1 MMDNFE
7 KNPLEAEENALP
19 EGALIPESGSVY
31 EEDEP
36 TLPLPPEELVFEAD
50 MELPVA
56 PQSPQTLVD
65 WQQEQLPEEDLWDAT
80 EPTAA
85 PPAEHGFVDP
95 YVDHNI
101 SVDENAIAFHGM
113 THPDDPEVDYRPYLY
128 GQEPAPE
135 AEAQPETDPSIE
147 ELLAP
152 REPGAVPYVAEKDY
166 LELQEEEPSAPQ
178 PSPKARPAKKGRP
191 KHKKGDGLFGLPHI
205 AATAVWL
212 VLILVIGVSL
222 ARLLWVCAAD
232 VLAFGR
238 EDRSVTI
245 TVDADDDMDAIAHK
259 LYQAGLVRYP
269 GLFQLYADLT
279 VDEGEISPGTF
290 TLNTLYDYHALVNGM
305 SSASSYRAVVEDV
318 LIPEGYS
325 CRQIFELLEEKGI
338 CKVEALEA
346 YAASGEFA
354 DYWFL
359 EGVPRGDKYC
369 LEGYLFP
376 DTYDFYE
383 NSTPREALGKMLTG
397 FDRRVD
403 ETLRAKLD
411 TLNAHLANMMRNAGK
426 SEQYIADHKF
436 TFHDAVIVASLIE
449 KESGN
454 AAESYNIASVI
465 YNRLFNWGGTPA
477 YLNIDAAIIY
487 AMGGDTSNID
497 TGFDSPYNTYL
508 HTGLTPGPI
517 ANPGLSSLEAALS
530 PATTSYYYYVLNPA
544 TGQHTFSKTLEEH
557 EKLVE
562 KYRNS
567 GG

>member
-1 MMDNFE
+1 M
-7 KNPLEAEENALP
+7 
-19 EGALIPESGSVY
+19 
-31 EEDEP
+31 
-36 TLPLPPEELVFEAD
+36 
-50 MELPVA
+50 
-56 PQSPQTLVD
+56 
-65 WQQEQLPEEDLWDAT
+65 
-80 EPTAA
+80 
-85 PPAEHGFVDP
+85 
-95 YVDHNI
+95 
-101 SVDENAIAFHGM
+101 
-113 THPDDPEVDYRPYLY
+113 
-128 GQEPAPE
+128 
-135 AEAQPETDPSIE
+135 
-147 ELLAP
+147 
-152 REPGAVPYVAEKDY
+152 
-166 LELQEEEPSAPQ
+166 
-178 PSPKARPAKKGRP
+178 
-191 KHKKGDGLFGLPHI
+191 
-205 AATAVWL
+205 VWL
-212 VLILVIGVSL
+212 GLILVIGVSL

-232 VLAFGR
+232 ILAFGR

-245 TVDADDDMDAIAHK
+245 VVDNDDDIDSIAHK

-269 GLFQLYADLT
+269 GLFKLYAGLT

-290 TLNTLYDYHALVNGM
+290 TLNTMYDYHALVNGM
-305 SSASSYRAVVEDV
+305 ASASSYRAVVEDV

-338 CKVEALEA
+338 CKVEALEE

-359 EGVPRGDKYC
+359 EGVERGDKYC

-403 ETLRAKLD
+403 ETLRGKLD
-411 TLNAHLANMMRNAGK
+411 SLNAHLADLMRRNGK

-436 TFHDAVIVASLIE
+436 TFHDVVIVASLIE

-454 AAESYNIASVI
+454 AAESFNIASVI
-465 YNRLFNWGGTPA
+465 YNRLYNWGGTPA

-487 AMGGDTSNID
+487 AMDGDASHID

-517 ANPGLSSLEAALS
+517 ANPGMSSLEAALN
-530 PATTSYYYYVLNPA
+530 PASTGYYYYVLNPA

-562 KYRNS
+562 KYRQARAN
-567 GG
+567 

>member
-1 MMDNFE
+1 MDHLNQ
-7 KNPLEAEENALP
+7 NPLEPDQFPLP
-19 EGALIPESGSVY
+19 ENDQAQDNLY
-31 EEDEP
+31 LEDEP
-36 TLPLPPEELVFEAD
+36 TLPLPAEELNFQQD
-50 MELPVA
+50 MLLNEE
-56 PQSPQTLVD
+56 PQLASAIVE
-65 WQQEQLPEEDLWDAT
+65 WHQEQ
-80 EPTAA
+80 
-85 PPAEHGFVDP
+85 PADTNQVPDNHGFTDA
-95 YVDHNI
+95 YVDQNI
-101 SVDENAIAFHGM
+101 NVDENAIAFHGM
-113 THPDDPEVDYRPYLY
+113 THPDEPEVDYRSYLY
-128 GQEPAPE
+128 ADEPTEESGSEDISQEETLVPQEVPE
-135 AEAQPETDPSIE
+135 G
-147 ELLAP
+147 
-152 REPGAVPYVAEKDY
+152 PGFVAEQDY
-166 LELQEEEPSAPQ
+166 FETAEEESVPAEPNS
-178 PSPKARPAKKGRP
+178 KVRPPRKGRP
-191 KHKKGDGLFGLPHI
+191 KRKKGDGLFGLPHLLS
-205 AATAVWL
+205 TVVWL
-212 VLILVIGVSL
+212 GLILVIGVSL

-232 VLAFGR
+232 ILAFGR

-245 TVDADDDMDAIAHK
+245 VVDNDDDIDAIAHK

-269 GLFQLYADLT
+269 GLFKLYAGLT

-290 TLNTLYDYHALVNGM
+290 TLNTMYDYHALVNGM
-305 SSASSYRAVVEDV
+305 ASASSYRAVVEDV

-338 CKVEALEA
+338 CKVEALEE

-359 EGVPRGDKYC
+359 EGVERGDKYC

-403 ETLRAKLD
+403 ETLRGKLD
-411 TLNAHLANMMRNAGK
+411 SLNAHLADLMRRNGK

-436 TFHDAVIVASLIE
+436 TFHDVVIVASLIE

-454 AAESYNIASVI
+454 AAESFNIASVI
-465 YNRLFNWGGTPA
+465 YNRLYNWGGTPA

-487 AMGGDTSNID
+487 AMDGDASHID

-517 ANPGLSSLEAALS
+517 ANPGMSSLEAALN
-530 PATTSYYYYVLNPA
+530 PASTGYYYYVLNPA

-562 KYRNS
+562 KYRQARAN
-567 GG
+567 